1 MRRSLIYYWR
11 THLAVVCGAAVATAV
26 LTGALLVG
34 DSVRGSLRDLT
45 LSRLGEIDV
54 ALLGERPFG
63 EALGDR
69 LRDELATGPRLAPLL
84 MLRGSAIHGDSRAR
98 ASDVA
103 LMGVDERFTELYP
116 GPSGIDF
123 QSAERGIF
131 PPVVLNAALAG
142 ELGATVGDQVL
153 LSFERP
159 AEIPRETLVGRQ
171 DAAETIRTLR
181 LSVAAIAP
189 DRGPGSFALSQH
201 QTRPFNA
208 FVELPRLQRALFGRQ
223 GSARVNL
230 LLADFGD
237 APGAPESALLRAALR
252 DALDTDDLGV
262 VVHDRGD
269 HLAVLSR
276 EFVLRPALSEALAAF
291 ARESGATGQPA
302 LTYLANS
309 ISAGERSVPYSTV
322 TAIDPATAPALG
334 PFQLVDGAPAPRLE
348 EDEILLN
355 AWTAEDLGVEPGD
368 EIELTY
374 YVVGER
380 DQLSVASSRFRL
392 RGVVAMAGLAL
403 DRSLTPDFPGMHDA
417 EDMSAWNPPFPIDLD
432 RIRERDEHYWD
443 DFGAAPK
450 AFVSEATGRRLWR
463 SRFGD
468 LTSVRMAPAAGE
480 SVAELERALAED
492 LPDHLD
498 PAAAGL
504 AFRRLK
510 EEGLRGS
517 RGATDFASLFLA
529 LSMFLIAAAAM
540 LVGLLFRL
548 GVEQRAREVGLLRS
562 VGFRVRS
569 VRRALLAEG
578 GLLAVAGASVGLLL
592 ALLYGWSMLA
602 GLRTWWLPAVGTPV
616 LFLHVEPLS
625 LAIGW
630 TASIAVVLLS
640 IWWSLRRLHKIP
652 APALLAGSTA
662 VLDTATR
669 PKRARAVAVTSLV
682 LALALVAWAL
692 AAGGEAAAGPAFG
705 IGACLLVGGLA
716 WFSYRIGGGRRRANS
731 LGSLA
736 VIGMGARNS
745 GRNRGRSLLSVGLVA
760 SACFIIVVVAANRIG
775 REIDVEDRAGG
786 AGGFTLIAESD
797 VALVAD
803 LGRPESRL
811 ALGFSAEDS
820 RRLEDVD
827 FIPMRLLPGEDVSC
841 LNLYRPERPRVLGV
855 PKELIE
861 RGGFTTGAR
870 WEYEALEPD
879 GSPGNPWRVLEGE
892 LEPGVIPAVADNN
905 SALWVLHVG
914 LGDDIVMQ
922 DEAGREVRLRLVG
935 LLARSLFQSEVL
947 ISEESFK
954 LLFPSRAGY
963 SVFLADPPAARA
975 AETAALLESTLEDYG
990 FDVTGT
996 GERIA
1001 SFLAVEHTYMSTFQ
1015 TLGGLGLVLGTL
1027 GLGIVLLRSV
1037 LERRGEL
1044 ATLRAFGYRRS
1055 TLSWMVVSEN
1065 GALLAVGIAIGTLAG
1080 LVASSPY
1087 LIAAGSRLP
1096 WPSLLATLAV
1106 VFLIGMLA
1114 SVAAVAGTLRVPLLP
1129 ALKTD

>member
-45 LSRLGEIDV
+45 LSRLGDIDV
-54 ALLGERPFG
+54 ALIGERPFG
-63 EALGDR
+63 PALGDR
-69 LRDELATGPRLAPLL
+69 LLAELDPPPRLAPVL
-84 MLRGSAIHGDSRAR
+84 MLRGSAIHGDSRRR
-98 ASDVA
+98 ASDVG
-103 LMGVDERFTELYP
+103 LLGVDGRFSELYTGSP
-116 GPSGIDF
+116 GLELEG
-123 QSAERGIF
+123 AERGLF
-131 PPVVLNAALAG
+131 PPVALNRALAD
-142 ELGATVGDQVL
+142 ELAAEVGDQVL

-171 DAAETIRTLR
+171 EAADTIRTLR
-181 LSVAAIAP
+181 LSVAAIVP
-189 DRGPGSFALSQH
+189 DRGPGSFALTQH

-208 FVELPRLQRALFGRQ
+208 YLELERLQRALFGRQ
-223 GSARVNL
+223 DPGRVNL
-230 LLADFGD
+230 LLADFPDG
-237 APGAPESALLRAALR
+237 PGTPTDESLRAALR
-252 DALDTDDLGV
+252 EVLDSDDVGL
-262 VVHDRGD
+262 VVHDRDD

-276 EFVLRPALSEALAAF
+276 EFVLRPALSDALAAF
-291 ARESGATGQPA
+291 AREHQATSQPV

-309 ISAGERSVPYSTV
+309 ISAGDRSVPYSTI
-322 TAIDPATAPALG
+322 TAIDPVAAPELG
-334 PFQLVDGAPAPRLE
+334 PFRLADGTPAPLLGD
-348 EDEILLN
+348 DEILLN
-355 AWTAEDLGVEPGD
+355 AWTAKDLGAAPGD
-368 EIELTY
+368 EIEVAY
-374 YVVGER
+374 YLVGER
-380 DQLSVASSRFRL
+380 DELSVASTRFRL
-392 RGVVAMAGLAL
+392 RGIVAMAGLAV
-403 DRSLTPDFPGMHDA
+403 DRTLTPEFPGMHDA
-417 EDMSAWNPPFPIDLD
+417 EDMSAWNPPFPIDLNL
-432 RIRERDEHYWD
+432 IRDRDEQYWD
-443 DFGAAPK
+443 DYGAAPK

-468 LTSVRMAPAAGE
+468 LTSMRLAPPPGE
-480 SVAELERALAED
+480 SVAGLESALAEG
-492 LPDHLD
+492 LFRHLD

-504 AFRRLK
+504 AFRPLR

-517 RGATDFASLFLA
+517 RGATDFAGLFLA

-548 GVEQRAREVGLLRS
+548 GVEQRAREVGLLRA

-578 GLLAVAGASVGLLL
+578 GLLAVAGASCGLLL

-625 LAIGW
+625 LVIGW
-630 TASIAVVLLS
+630 AASVAVVLLS

-662 VLDTATR
+662 VLDAATR
-669 PKRARAVAVTSLV
+669 PKRARVVALSSFAV
-682 LALALVAWAL
+682 ALALVVWAL

-716 WFSYRIGGGRRRANS
+716 WFSYRIGGGGRRANS
-731 LGSLA
+731 LGSLP
-736 VIGMGARNS
+736 VLGMGARNS
-745 GRNRGRSLLSVGLVA
+745 GRNRGRSLLSVGLVS
-760 SACFIIVVVAANRIG
+760 SACFIIVVVAANRVG
-775 REIDVEDRAGG
+775 RDVDVEDRSSG

-797 VALVAD
+797 VPLVTD
-803 LGRPESRL
+803 LERSESRL
-811 ALGFSAEDS
+811 DLGFSAADS
-820 RRLEDVD
+820 DRLDGID
-827 FIPMRLLPGEDVSC
+827 FIPMRLLPGQDVSC

-855 PKELIE
+855 PRDLIE
-861 RGGFTTGAR
+861 RGGFAFQQL
-870 WEYEALEPD
+870 AEPA
-879 GSPGNPWRVLEGE
+879 GGELANPWRLLETELGE
-892 LEPGVIPAVADNN
+892 GVVPAFADAN

-914 LGDDIVMQ
+914 LGDDIVMR
-922 DEAGREVRLRLVG
+922 DESGREVRLRLVG

-947 ISEESFK
+947 ISEGSFTR
-954 LLFPSRAGY
+954 LYPSRAGY
-963 SVFLADPPAARA
+963 SVFLADPPGARA

-1015 TLGGLGLVLGTL
+1015 TLGGLGLILGTV
-1027 GLGIVLLRSV
+1027 GLGIVLLRNV

-1055 TLSWMVVSEN
+1055 TLSWMVLSEN

-1096 WPSLLATLAV
+1096 WPSLLGTLAI
-1106 VFLIGMLA
+1106 VFVIGMLA

-1129 ALKTD
+1129 ALKAD